1 MKVKLANENFKD
13 RYTEQLLLSRGVTN
27 LEAFY
32 NPTEDLLQAPW
43 YLDNIDDGIDLYKN
57 IVEDADNHIGIVVD

>member
-13 RYTEQLLLSRGVTN
+13 RYTERLLLSRGVTN

-32 NPTEDLLQAPW
+32 NPTKDLLQAPW

-57 IVEDADNHIGIVVD
+57 IVEDANNHIGIVVD